1 VIVHLNGQ
9 LIDSSEA
16 RVGVFDRGFLLG
28 DGIYEGLRA
37 VGGHVVD
44 LDRHIE
50 RMREGFAIARM
61 DGFDPDSLRGIL
73 RPLLEA
79 NGLRDAFI
87 SVQVTR
93 GEPGDE
99 GPRRTRVLSGGR
111 GPTVFAYAEP
121 LTLID
126 TPRRV
131 RACVIED
138 RRWTYGHVKSI
149 ALMGGV
155 IAAFEAHDR
164 GADDAVLV
172 RDGMLTE
179 GSSTNALVVS
189 GGVAATPPVDG
200 GKLLGGVTRDVLVE
214 RNPDIEVRPVPE
226 AELRAADEIVLTGT
240 RTMIAS
246 VVELDGRPVGGGV
259 PGPRAHELLRSL
271 LEEVREGVHSGHG

>member
-1 VIVHLNGQ
+1 MIVHLNGR

-16 RVGVFDRGFLLG
+16 RIGVFDRGFLLG

-37 VGGHVVD
+37 VDGHVVD

-50 RMREGFAIARM
+50 RMREGLSIAHM
-61 DGFDPDSLRGIL
+61 EEFDPDTLRGIL
-73 RPLLEA
+73 CPLLEA
-79 NGLRDAFI
+79 NGLRNAFI
-87 SVQVTR
+87 YVQITR
-93 GEPGDE
+93 GEPGE
-99 GPRRTRVLSGGR
+99 QGPRRSRVLSGGR

-131 RACVIED
+131 RSCVIED

-155 IAAFEAHDR
+155 IAAFEARDR
-164 GADDAVLV
+164 GADDAILV

-179 GSSTNALVVS
+179 GSSTNVFVVRD
-189 GGVAATPPVDG
+189 GITATPPVDG
-200 GKLLGGVTRDVLVE
+200 GKLLGGVTRDVIIE

-226 AELRAADEIVLTGT
+226 EALRAAEEILLTGT

-246 VVELDGRPVGGGV
+246 VIELDGEPVGAGV